1 MIPGR
6 SERYVWKSAMA
17 PAQSLRP
24 SFASPRRKVALAASG
39 CSGCS
44 VRKVVSASSAP
55 AKSPL
60 RRAACASPM
69 RAIARSASLA
79 PGSAS
84 TCSKA
89 ATAESQS
96 PLRRA
101 RSPWCTASMGSG
113 VGVGVGA
120 GSVVAVGGG
129 GVDASVGAWAAP
141 SGVCRQAASRRETT
155 TASRDR
161 VKRFWCI
168 IGGIIP
174 VYTEVVNET
183 ILLTASGTVRTST
196 RTDQESGYAPF
207 VRCPELW
214 HNRARLYPESSLL
227 AYSRSRR
234 ACPRGRRAPRRQGDE
249 HGGPAGGV
257 GSEGG
262 DQRVRHR
269 R

>member
-1 MIPGR
+1 
-6 SERYVWKSAMA
+6 
-17 PAQSLRP
+17 
-24 SFASPRRKVALAASG
+24 
-39 CSGCS
+39 
-44 VRKVVSASSAP
+44 
-55 AKSPL
+55 
-60 RRAACASPM
+60 
-69 RAIARSASLA
+69 
-79 PGSAS
+79 
-84 TCSKA
+84 
-89 ATAESQS
+89 
-96 PLRRA
+96 
-101 RSPWCTASMGSG
+101 
-113 VGVGVGA
+113 
-120 GSVVAVGGG
+120 
-129 GVDASVGAWAAP
+129 AP

-262 DQRVRHR
+262 DQRVCHR
-269 R
+269 RRSGRHALAGAARRVREPQHPLSGAAARPVQHVLPHPGEPGGRARDHRGEGGRDTANRAHAGDD